1 MKKTTLSAIF
11 FSIAMSCI
19 VIATAMA
26 ASPWQWEMS
35 LQGTRGRDVMSNPT
49 AIYIDPQ
56 LERYYVVD
64 AGNNRLL
71 SYNRIGELLS
81 EFTGGGQLKDP
92 FDLVREKGVLWLVE
106 KGRNSLT
113 RIDLKAKKI
122 TPKTISDKGSKVY
135 PDRLEIKD
143 DTIYLLDR
151 AGGSVLGLNR
161 DLEVMK
167 RFSCDTCEYGFVDFK
182 VEKGKLWA
190 LEQKEEAVYVF
201 DLNGKL
207 EKTVQLANADMEF
220 PRSLALDDSGFLY
233 ILDRHKGEI
242 FVFDTGG
249 KFKYSFLTPG
259 QARGQLYYPVE
270 IKFDPWGR
278 ICVVEEG
285 NGRVQ
290 FFSHR

>member
-92 FDLVREKGVLWLVE
+92 KKLPQRQSLLKDRRFTLTDWRLKMIRSICLIELEVL
-106 KGRNSLT
+106 S
-113 RIDLKAKKI
+113 
-122 TPKTISDKGSKVY
+122 
-135 PDRLEIKD
+135 
-143 DTIYLLDR
+143 
-151 AGGSVLGLNR
+151 SVL
-161 DLEVMK
+161 
-167 RFSCDTCEYGFVDFK
+167 
-182 VEKGKLWA
+182 
-190 LEQKEEAVYVF
+190 
-201 DLNGKL
+201 
-207 EKTVQLANADMEF
+207 
-220 PRSLALDDSGFLY
+220 
-233 ILDRHKGEI
+233 
-242 FVFDTGG
+242 TG
-249 KFKYSFLTPG
+249 TW
-259 QARGQLYYPVE
+259 R
-270 IKFDPWGR
+270 
-278 ICVVEEG
+278 
-285 NGRVQ
+285 
-290 FFSHR
+290 